1 MGVARDHDDEPHRE
15 RRRAVERKAAAAFV
29 PTSQD
34 VLAPSGTKARFKA
47 NLDALATLKE
57 LRESGKS
64 ATAEQQSTIARFG
77 SWGAVPEVFDQRRQD
92 WHSERVELMEL
103 LGRDRY
109 EAARRTTLNAHF
121 TDPAIVRPMWD
132 TLSALG
138 LKSGNILEPGSGMGT
153 FIGLAPSR
161 LKMTGVELDPTSAEL
176 SSYLYPDATIRSEGF
191 EGTNLPLNYF
201 DGSIGNVPFGNFKL
215 HDRIHNGGDH
225 AIHNHFII
233 KSLNLTRGGGLAAF
247 VTSAYTM
254 DSQNPAARREI
265 ADMADLVGAVRLPN
279 RAHQRAA
286 GTEVLTDILIF
297 RKRYLEDEPAKDQG
311 DWINTASTRV
321 PAKSARVSELLAA
334 NGGSLNIN
342 KYFLNNPRNV
352 LGEFVATQG
361 VQGSVQLGV
370 TGDDLSTDLEVALG
384 GIIESAQ
391 ERKLIQGP
399 RRDPVALDEEVIVNA
414 PSIAWDGHIALTEA
428 GQFVEYLSGVPHELK
443 VPKTAQKEVQALM
456 GLRDLGTSLLA
467 AEAATTTDT
476 PEVQRLRTELRGAWE
491 QYVSEYGPINR
502 YTESWRASRAKG
514 AEPGEMIMVAMAPTA
529 TNVFRRDPFS
539 AFVFGLEKFNTEKQT
554 AQPADILTERALSK
568 RIAPQGAETAY
579 DALNISLDQTGGV
592 DLALIANLRGQ
603 SEEDARTE
611 LGSLVYEDPAQD
623 GALVTAA
630 EYLSGNVRAKLM
642 QAEEAAT
649 DNPGIYTGHIDAL
662 RNVIPA
668 PLQPAD
674 IEPQPGAAWIPPAE
688 HERFLYET
696 LGLRSGQL
704 KFESSGDG
712 QWHVK
717 QSGIRN
723 MFSANTTWG
732 TEDRSAVDLFRAR
745 CEQRPIRV
753 ERKNADGSS
762 YLDPVATDAANQK
775 AEALTERFQ
784 EWVWENPAR
793 AERLAAEYNEK
804 FNSIALRDYSSA
816 GQALTFPGMATATF
830 TPMEHQRT
838 AVARIL
844 SEPAVGLFHQV
855 GAGKTAEMVMGAM
868 ELKRL
873 GMANKPTIV
882 VPNHMLEQF
891 TREFTQIYPKAQ
903 LLAAGSQDLEKH
915 ARRRFVASAASNDWD
930 CIIMTRGAFE
940 RLDIQDE
947 ARADYLR
954 TQVGEF
960 RSALD
965 GAGELSTKA
974 IEKQIANMEG
984 KIKKLM
990 DNPSDPGISF
1000 EQTGIDYLFIDE
1012 AHDYKNLAL
1021 ASNIQEA
1028 SKEGSGRATDLHSKL
1043 EYLRQTH
1050 GDRVATFATGT
1061 PIANSVSE
1069 AFIMQKYLRPDLLQ
1083 QAGVREFDA
1092 WAATFGKVVDVVE
1105 MAPEGDRF
1113 RLQQRFAQFQNVP
1126 ELVRM
1131 MHVYADVKM
1140 AEDLSLPTP
1149 ARLPRPDGKE
1159 SPDMV
1164 TVDASLAV
1172 VDYIQGLGDRADL
1185 VRAGQVDR
1193 TADNMLAISTDGRKA
1208 ALSMELV
1215 GIDDP
1220 EAGSGKIPVAAQRI
1234 ASIYHQY
1241 AETTYTHDSGEQTPG
1256 ALQLVFADLRRTADS
1271 DYDVYDDLRSRLIE
1285 GGVPAEKIQF
1295 MQDAK
1300 NDKEKAQIF
1309 RDARNGNIAVLVG
1322 STQTMGTGTNVQR
1335 RAIALHQLDCPWRP
1349 ADVEQRVGRILRQ
1362 GNENAAI
1369 AEMRYAT
1376 KRSFDAYMWQTV
1388 ERKEQFISQIMRGS
1402 LDMRVIEDVGK
1413 NGLEYAEIKAGA
1425 SGNPLLIEK
1434 TALQGDLR
1442 RLKRLERAHNAEQQ
1456 GLRIKIPRLAE
1467 SLDTL
1472 KGLAP
1477 TLRNLHAQSTDTSGD
1492 KFTATINGTPHTE
1505 RSKAAQALGQW
1516 AQTTL
1521 ARAWPHPD
1529 RERDLGTA
1537 LTVAGHDVH
1546 AYLVAE
1552 RDTARGEGPIVQLR
1566 VPGTAQDN
1574 GVQVK
1579 AQKLVFQ
1586 SDHHLIQSVE
1596 TKIAGY
1602 ERAADRMDTT
1612 IENRQREL
1620 TEAEKNLGKTFKH
1633 GLLLRETQSQ
1643 LDDVERRM
1651 MAREK
1656 AIKENPSDPTLDDP
1670 DANAPTGG
1678 GEAPGSPQPRQ
1689 EATRTAAVPPHHQAW
1704 RQQPA
1709 ADQSHSR

>member
-1 MGVARDHDDEPHRE
+1 MPQ
-15 RRRAVERKAAAAFV
+15 
-29 PTSQD
+29 SQD
-34 VLAPSGTKARFKA
+34 VLAPSGTKARFQA
-47 NLDALATLKE
+47 NLAALRTLAE
-57 LRESGKS
+57 LRESGS
-64 ATAEQQSTIARFG
+64 PATAKQQATIARFG
-77 SWGAVPEVFDQRRQD
+77 SWGAVPEVFDERRQD
-92 WHSERVELMEL
+92 WHSARIELMET
-103 LGRDRY
+103 LGRDGY

-121 TDPAIVRPMWD
+121 TDPAIVRPMWES
-132 TLSALG
+132 LNVLG
-138 LKSGNILEPGSGMGT
+138 LKSGNVLEPGSGMGT

-161 LKMTGVELDPTSAEL
+161 LQMTGVELDPTTAEL
-176 SSYLYPDATIRSEGF
+176 SSYLYPDATIRAEGF

-201 DGSIGNVPFGNFKL
+201 DGAIGNVPFGNFKL
-215 HDRIHNGGDH
+215 HDRTHNAGDH

-321 PAKSARVSELLAA
+321 PAKNERVGELLAA
-334 NGGSLNIN
+334 NGGSLTIN

-361 VQGSVQLGV
+361 IQGSVQLGV
-370 TGDDLSTDLEVALG
+370 TGGDPADLSTDLEVALG

-391 ERKLIQGP
+391 ERKLTQGP
-399 RRDPVALDEEVIVNA
+399 RRDPVALDEEAIVDA
-414 PSIAWDGHIALTEA
+414 PSIAWDGHIALTEN
-428 GQFVEYLSGVPHELK
+428 GEFVEYLSGVPHALK
-443 VPKTAQKEVQALM
+443 VPRTAQAEVRALM

-467 AEAATTTDT
+467 AEASTTTDT
-476 PEVQRLRTELRGAWE
+476 PEVQRLRGELRGAWE

-568 RIAPQGAETAY
+568 RIAPQGAENAY

-592 DLALIANLRGQ
+592 DLSLIATLRGQ
-603 SEEDARTE
+603 SEEDARAE
-611 LGSLVYEDPAQD
+611 LGALVFEDPAKE

-630 EYLSGNVRAKLM
+630 EYLSGNVRSKLT
-642 QAEEAAT
+642 QAEEAAA
-649 DNPGIYTGHIDAL
+649 DDPGIYTGHIDAL

-674 IEPQPGAAWIPPAE
+674 IEPQPGAAWIPPAD

-717 QSGIRN
+717 QTGIRN

-816 GQALTFPGMATATF
+816 GKALTFPGMATATF

-903 LLAAGSQDLEKH
+903 LLAAGSQDLEKY

-954 TQVGEF
+954 TQVAEF
-960 RSALD
+960 RTALN

-974 IEKQIANMEG
+974 IEKQIASMEE

-1028 SKEGSGRATDLHSKL
+1028 AKEGSGRATDLHSKL

-1140 AEDLSLPTP
+1140 AEDLNLPTP
-1149 ARLPRPDGKE
+1149 ARLPRPDGKQ

-1193 TADNMLAISTDGRKA
+1193 TEDNMLAISTDGRKA

-1215 GIDDP
+1215 GIEDP

-1256 ALQLVFADLRRTADS
+1256 ALQLVFADLRQTSSS
-1271 DYDVYDDLRSRLIE
+1271 DYDVYNDLRSRLIE
-1285 GGVPAEKIQF
+1285 GGVPAGKIQF

-1362 GNENAAI
+1362 GNENAAV
-1369 AEMRYAT
+1369 AELRYAT

-1413 NGLEYAEIKAGA
+1413 NGLDYAEIKAGA

-1434 TALQGDLR
+1434 TALQSDLR

-1456 GLRIKIPRLAE
+1456 GLRIKIPQLTE
-1467 SLDTL
+1467 SLATL
-1472 KGLAP
+1472 KQLAP
-1477 TLRNLHAQSTDTSGD
+1477 TLRELHALSTDSSGD
-1492 KFTATINGTPHTE
+1492 KFTATISGATYSE

-1516 AQTTL
+1516 AQNNL
-1521 ARAWPHPD
+1521 ARVWPHPD
-1529 RERDLGTA
+1529 RERDLGVA

-1552 RDTARGEGPIVQLR
+1552 RDTTRGEGPIVQLR
-1566 VPGTAQDN
+1566 VPGTTQDN
-1574 GVQVK
+1574 AVQLK
-1579 AQKLVFQ
+1579 AQKLVSQ
-1586 SDHHLIQSVE
+1586 PDHHLIQSIE

-1602 ERAADRMDTT
+1602 ERAADRLETT
-1612 IENRQREL
+1612 IENRQHEL

-1656 AIKENPSDPTLDDP
+1656 ALKDDPSGPTLDDP
-1670 DANAPTGG
+1670 GPAAPTGG
-1678 GEAPGSPQPRQ
+1678 GEAPESLRVPSTTSHG
-1689 EATRTAAVPPHHQAW
+1689 AAVPAHRQAW
-1704 RQQPA
+1704 RQSA
-1709 ADQSHSR
+1709 HAKETAYDR